1 MSGPRVSLDENAVR
15 KILARAVEIENQQRG
30 ALTEAQVRD
39 IARDLSIPDHVI
51 EQALAEYRTPDTR
64 ETRRPRMM
72 PRWLGPL
79 AIVGFVTILLLVV
92 TFMVRIAPPPH

>member
-1 MSGPRVSLDENAVR
+1 LDEKAVR

-51 EQALAEYRTPDTR
+51 EQALAEHRTAGRQLEVPA
-64 ETRRPRMM
+64 RRL
-72 PRWLGPL
+72 PRWLGSA
-79 AIVGFVTILLLVV
+79 AIASLVLMAIMVFFFLMRVT
-92 TFMVRIAPPPH
+92 PSPH